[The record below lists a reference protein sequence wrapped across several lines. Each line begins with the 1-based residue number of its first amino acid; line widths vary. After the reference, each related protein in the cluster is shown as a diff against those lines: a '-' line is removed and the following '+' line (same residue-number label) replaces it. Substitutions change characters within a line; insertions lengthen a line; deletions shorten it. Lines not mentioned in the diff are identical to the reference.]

1 MNEIMKPR
9 YRIYRRQG
17 GMFYL
22 FDRHNGKRESL
33 QTTDKPTALRL
44 LQAKNEAQRE
54 PAINLQIAKAYLA
67 AFDPQMA
74 RRTWRD
80 VMQEIP
86 KLKKGNTRVRWLT
99 AIRDKAFSSI
109 CELPLLETRA
119 EHFLAVLECGAVS
132 TNSYLR
138 RIHRFALD
146 MNWLPWR
153 VLPNH
158 RWQALKFKEKR
169 AITWEEHQRIL
180 GGENNSEWR
189 AFYEMLWHL
198 GGSQTDMAMLRAED
212 INWADRTIA
221 YARRK
226 TGTVSVI
233 HFGPSAAEI
242 LRFRPQSGFLFPMI
256 ARWKEAD
263 RGKAFIRRC
272 RLVGVAGV
280 SLHSYRYAWA
290 ERARQCGYRR
300 FYRPGRRAG
309 RSVWSG
315 TREIGPADR
324 CRGRGSRHP

>member
-158 RWQALKFKEKR
+158 RWPALKFKEKR

-189 AFYEMLWHL
+189 AFYEML
-198 GGSQTDMAMLRAED
+198 
-212 INWADRTIA
+212 
-221 YARRK
+221 
-226 TGTVSVI
+226 
-233 HFGPSAAEI
+233 
-242 LRFRPQSGFLFPMI
+242 
-256 ARWKEAD
+256 
-263 RGKAFIRRC
+263 
-272 RLVGVAGV
+272 
-280 SLHSYRYAWA
+280 
-290 ERARQCGYRR
+290 
-300 FYRPGRRAG
+300 
-309 RSVWSG
+309 
-315 TREIGPADR
+315 
-324 CRGRGSRHP
+324 